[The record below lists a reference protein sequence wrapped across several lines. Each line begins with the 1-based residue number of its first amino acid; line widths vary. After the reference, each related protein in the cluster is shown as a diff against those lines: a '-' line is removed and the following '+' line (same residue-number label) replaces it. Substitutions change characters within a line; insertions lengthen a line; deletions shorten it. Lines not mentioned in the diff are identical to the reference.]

1 MRLSYILL
9 VVAATLVATFD
20 ATSAASGTTLSQPR
34 TANAVDPASAHE
46 TIGNDRRFLR
56 KHKVVEDDDVYGT
69 EDDEDEER
77 GLSDWGKAAAD
88 MVATGKSL
96 AWFALHYP
104 GVKNLDDVVVAMR
117 AIDEPSKFINIFD
130 NAEVFIKKI
139 LPDFKLGMSPGDF
152 NAMVTSSRSLTSD
165 QQGVLVSAYS
175 KYLVGLMS
183 KVDLTR
189 S

>member
-1 MRLSYILL
+1 
-9 VVAATLVATFD
+9 
-20 ATSAASGTTLSQPR
+20 
-34 TANAVDPASAHE
+34 
-46 TIGNDRRFLR
+46 
-56 KHKVVEDDDVYGT
+56 
-69 EDDEDEER
+69 
-77 GLSDWGKAAAD
+77 